1 VAGMDAR
8 LDTLRT
14 VETPE
19 GVWLEL
25 RVAGPIAR
33 ALAFGIDTLIR
44 ITIYMVV
51 GSSLAQL
58 GEAGTGVLMLLV
70 FVVEWFYP
78 VLFEV
83 LWDGQ
88 TPGKRALSLAVV
100 HSDGRPVG
108 WSASLL
114 RNLMLFADFLPAGYL
129 LGLGSMIAS
138 DDFRRLGDHAAGTV
152 VTYRDAPRALP
163 APDDSTP
170 PRAPRA
176 PLTADEQRALLGY
189 AARSSRWSAERQDE
203 LLGCLSDVIS
213 EPEPSSVV
221 AGAAAWLRGLR

>member
-1 VAGMDAR
+1 MDGR

-33 ALAFGIDTLIR
+33 ALAFGVDVLIR
-44 ITIYMVV
+44 LMLYSLL
-51 GSSLAQL
+51 GSMLGRL
-58 GEAGTGVLMLLV
+58 GEAGTGMLMLVV
-70 FVVEWFYP
+70 FCVEWFYP

-88 TPGKRALSLAVV
+88 TPGKKALSLAVV
-100 HSDGRPVG
+100 HDDGRPVG
-108 WSASLL
+108 WGASLL

-129 LGLGSMIAS
+129 TGLGSMVVSA
-138 DDFRRLGDHAAGTV
+138 DFKRLGDHAAGTV
-152 VTYRDAPRALP
+152 VTYRDTPRRADAALD
-163 APDDSTP
+163 AV

-176 PLTADEQRALLGY
+176 PLRPDEQKALLDY
-189 AARSSRWSAERQDE
+189 ADRSARWSPERREE
-203 LLGCLSDVIS
+203 LLGRLADAVAPGDSA
-213 EPEPSSVV
+213 PEAVSGV
-221 AGAAAWLRGLR
+221 AAWLRGQR